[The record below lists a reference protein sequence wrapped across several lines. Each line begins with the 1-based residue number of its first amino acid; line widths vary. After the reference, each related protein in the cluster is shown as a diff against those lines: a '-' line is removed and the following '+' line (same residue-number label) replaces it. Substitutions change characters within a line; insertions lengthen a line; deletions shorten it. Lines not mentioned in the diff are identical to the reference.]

1 MYPGLKFFNEQ
12 PILFH
17 TEDDV
22 NVTERREY
30 KCLKFMMKNKLMEED
45 TQHGRFLTFTLED
58 EVYGIE
64 IKYVTEIIGIQSIT
78 KVPEVPN
85 YVKGIIN
92 LRGKIIPVIDVRL
105 KFGKQP
111 MEYDDR
117 TCIVVIDIT
126 EVSVGLIVDNV
137 DEVLT
142 IDDQDIAAPPANK
155 TGFENKY
162 IKGIGK
168 AGERVQLLLDCEKL
182 LKNEEMEII
191 EGIK

>member
-1 MYPGLKFFNEQ
+1 MSDIYDESKVL
-12 PILFH
+12 
-17 TEDDV
+17 
-22 NVTERREY
+22 
-30 KCLKFMMKNKLMEED
+30 EED
-45 TQHGRFLTFTLED
+45 TQRGRFLTFTLES
-58 EVYGIE
+58 EIYGIE

-78 KVPEVPN
+78 KVPEVPT

-105 KFGKQP
+105 KFGKES

-117 TCIVVIDIT
+117 TCIVVIDIG

-142 IDDQDIAAPPANK
+142 IEEEDIAAPPASR
-155 TGFENKY
+155 TGFENRY

-168 AGERVQLLLDCEKL
+168 AGGRVQLLLDCEKL
-182 LKNEEMEII
+182 LKSEEMELM
-191 EGIK
+191 ESLKKES